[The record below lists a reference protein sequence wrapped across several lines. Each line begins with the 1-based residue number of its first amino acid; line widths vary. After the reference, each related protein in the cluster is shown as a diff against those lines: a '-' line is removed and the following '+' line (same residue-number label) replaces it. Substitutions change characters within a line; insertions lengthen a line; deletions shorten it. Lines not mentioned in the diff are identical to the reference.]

1 MSDEAAVQA
10 GLQILKGTNPV
21 QVSYQ
26 SRPGAFVADV
36 AGAKGPVPGA
46 FTATLAG
53 TDVDFSEL
61 TQPGLALFKNLD
73 PTNFVTWGV
82 WDPDTSKFYPVA
94 DILPGEFYPIRLSR
108 LLSGELGTGAGTT
121 GPNTN
126 TLRFKADTA
135 PLDVS
140 VEAFEV

>member
-1 MSDEAAVQA
+1 MANEATVQA
-10 GLQILKGTNPV
+10 GLQVFKGTDPI
-21 QVSYQ
+21 QIQYL
-26 SRPGAFVADV
+26 SRPGSFVADV

-73 PTNFVTWGV
+73 ATNFVTWGI
-82 WDPDTSKFYPVA
+82 WDPEISKFYPIGE
-94 DILPGEFYPIRLSR
+94 ILPGEFYPIRLSR
-108 LLSGELGTGAGTT
+108 LLTGELGTGAGTT